1 MGVVKSSFELRKNQA
16 SLMLFIETP
25 ISFYKICK
33 KQSNF
38 KISPHYRPVD
48 LQLKLPAEEL
58 LMLMTHT

>member
-1 MGVVKSSFELRKNQA
+1 
-16 SLMLFIETP
+16 MLFIKTP